1 MDGTRRRRR
10 DAGAALLLFVAACVV
25 MATAMLAG
33 RLSAGGVRQLM
44 DRRTAA
50 ALAEARA
57 ALIGYAASDPN
68 RPGELP
74 CPDFD
79 GDGRVTVAQD
89 YRGTHC
95 RTLTGWL
102 PTYTLRLE
110 DLRDGA
116 GERLWYAVTD
126 EYRAG
131 APTPLSSETPG
142 RLSLDG
148 RADVVAVLFAPGE
161 ALEGQARG
169 RGTSADLAIGDHLE
183 GGSAAPGARD
193 FLTGGAATNDRA
205 LAITRADLMA
215 AVEQRVLSEVG
226 RALAEYARW
235 TDRGDGGA
243 FPWPLP
249 FGTDPACDGAGET
262 PARQGLLPVHVPGA
276 WFATDFVVDSW
287 EFAGGTV
294 LPGRGGPGTVDS
306 GVLSRGG
313 GQRVKGSAG
322 TGRCAWSSLGTV
334 ACRGEA
340 VETCAGAGA
349 VCALPPGVARRVWEL
364 DLVFTGTATV
374 HPATAARHATRDV
387 SVVSGAVTAGEG
399 PLLRVTDYDSAGG
412 ERGSGELWADGGG
425 CVGTVQ
431 VSGIRLYPALPE
443 WYAKNGW
450 DHQTYLALSAGAAPG
465 VVPAALPGVEPAP
478 GVAAGRRCRAGVDC
492 LTLRDGTGLPL
503 RDDVPALVLA
513 AGPPLPGQERDPAA
527 TGAAGSTPGGLRAYL
542 EGDNANGD
550 DVFTLAAPGPRC
562 NDRLR
567 VLEVAP

>member
-161 ALEGQARG
+161 AL
-169 RGTSADLAIGDHLE
+169 
-183 GGSAAPGARD
+183 
-193 FLTGGAATNDRA
+193 
-205 LAITRADLMA
+205 
-215 AVEQRVLSEVG
+215 
-226 RALAEYARW
+226 
-235 TDRGDGGA
+235 
-243 FPWPLP
+243 
-249 FGTDPACDGAGET
+249 
-262 PARQGLLPVHVPGA
+262 
-276 WFATDFVVDSW
+276 
-287 EFAGGTV
+287 
-294 LPGRGGPGTVDS
+294 
-306 GVLSRGG
+306 
-313 GQRVKGSAG
+313 
-322 TGRCAWSSLGTV
+322 
-334 ACRGEA
+334 
-340 VETCAGAGA
+340 
-349 VCALPPGVARRVWEL
+349 
-364 DLVFTGTATV
+364 
-374 HPATAARHATRDV
+374 
-387 SVVSGAVTAGEG
+387 
-399 PLLRVTDYDSAGG
+399 
-412 ERGSGELWADGGG
+412 
-425 CVGTVQ
+425 
-431 VSGIRLYPALPE
+431 
-443 WYAKNGW
+443 
-450 DHQTYLALSAGAAPG
+450 
-465 VVPAALPGVEPAP
+465 
-478 GVAAGRRCRAGVDC
+478 
-492 LTLRDGTGLPL
+492 
-503 RDDVPALVLA
+503 
-513 AGPPLPGQERDPAA
+513 
-527 TGAAGSTPGGLRAYL
+527 
-542 EGDNANGD
+542 
-550 DVFTLAAPGPRC
+550 
-562 NDRLR
+562 
-567 VLEVAP
+567 